1 MADIGPHV
9 SSSFQML
16 YDELCMMSVLT
27 PQKLATSSKAERMKG
42 IRMAYT
48 PVRSPSSR
56 KPQPLLEHYV
66 IWAKNFLDKLESF
79 WSRSIGWQE
88 RT

>member
-27 PQKLATSSKAERMKG
+27 PQKLATSSKAERIKG
-42 IRMAYT
+42 IRTALHPKCSVT
-48 PVRSPSSR
+48 VQQ
-56 KPQPLLEHYV
+56 KTV
-66 IWAKNFLDKLESF
+66 A
-79 WSRSIGWQE
+79 SIGALCNMGE
-88 RT
+88 EFAR